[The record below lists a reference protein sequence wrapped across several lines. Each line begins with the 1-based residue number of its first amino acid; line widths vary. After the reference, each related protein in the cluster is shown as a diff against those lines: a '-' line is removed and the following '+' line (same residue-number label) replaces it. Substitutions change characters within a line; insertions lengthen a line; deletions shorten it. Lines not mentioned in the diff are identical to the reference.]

1 MCIYSLS
8 LRQNSS
14 LFFLQLKL
22 ITSNIAKTNDVQFF
36 VKLLFTQNHD
46 GKGHEDI
53 AKQKK
58 IYTRQN
64 NSQNMRFKTFYI
76 S

>member
-8 LRQNSS
+8 LRQNVS

-53 AKQKK
+53 TKQKK

-64 NSQNMRFKTFYI
+64 NSQNMRFKTFNI

>member
-8 LRQNSS
+8 LRQNLS

-64 NSQNMRFKTFYI
+64 NSQNMRFKPFYI

>member
-1 MCIYSLS
+1 MCTYSLS
-8 LRQNSS
+8 LRQNLS

-53 AKQKK
+53 AKQKN